1 MPTLRD
7 VRRRIL
13 SVKNTQK
20 LTRAM
25 KMVASSKLRRAE
37 RFLVQA
43 RPYSKKM
50 MEVVASLAF
59 RTGVKDN
66 PLLRPGG
73 SGKVELVVLTGDKGL
88 CGGFNSNVLRFAV
101 SSIKGGHVD
110 KEVELFPVGK
120 KGRDFFKR
128 RPEYS
133 VCDEYVN
140 FWRTFSL
147 SDATHV
153 AQKITAAFVER
164 SYQAVYL
171 VYNEFKTAL
180 VQRVVLE
187 QLLPITQ
194 TQVSEA
200 EATPGAQTT
209 DSKDS
214 EEPEAVRTDYLYE
227 PSAAAL
233 LNDLLRQ
240 HIEFQIYR
248 ALLESQASEQGAR
261 MTAMEAATDNADDMI
276 RVLTLQYHR
285 ARQASITK
293 ELIEIVSGAE
303 ALAG

>member
-133 VCDEYVN
+133 
-140 FWRTFSL
+140 
-147 SDATHV
+147 
-153 AQKITAAFVER
+153 
-164 SYQAVYL
+164 
-171 VYNEFKTAL
+171 
-180 VQRVVLE
+180 
-187 QLLPITQ
+187 
-194 TQVSEA
+194 
-200 EATPGAQTT
+200 
-209 DSKDS
+209 
-214 EEPEAVRTDYLYE
+214 
-227 PSAAAL
+227 
-233 LNDLLRQ
+233 
-240 HIEFQIYR
+240 
-248 ALLESQASEQGAR
+248 
-261 MTAMEAATDNADDMI
+261 
-276 RVLTLQYHR
+276 
-285 ARQASITK
+285 
-293 ELIEIVSGAE
+293 
-303 ALAG
+303 

>member
-25 KMVASSKLRRAE
+25 KMVASSKLRRSE
-37 RFLVQA
+37 RLLVQA

-50 MEVVASLAF
+50 LEVVASLAF

-73 SGKVELVVLTGDKGL
+73 NGKVELVVLTGDKGL
-88 CGGFNSNVLRFAV
+88 CGAFNSNVLRFAV
-101 SSIKGGHVD
+101 SSIKGHVD

-120 KGRDFFKR
+120 KGRDFFRR

-133 VCDEYVN
+133 VSDEYVN
-140 FWRTFSL
+140 FWRTFGL

-153 AQKITAAFVER
+153 AQKIAAAFIER

-187 QLLPITQ
+187 QLLPITP

-200 EATPGAQTT
+200 EA
-209 DSKDS
+209 
-214 EEPEAVRTDYLYE
+214 EPEAQTAESKDTEAESVRTDYLYE

-233 LNDLLRQ
+233 LDDLLRQ
-240 HIEFQIYR
+240 HIEFQVYR

-261 MTAMEAATDNADDMI
+261 MTAMEAATDNADEMI
-276 RVLTLQYHR
+276 RVLTLQYNR
-285 ARQASITK
+285 ARQASITT